1 MERTF
6 KIARLALALLL
17 ASEGQI
23 ALAQPGKSGGKAAS
37 HMRETG
43 LENTNAQWSA
53 DPERGWERAE
63 ERHELHQKGSK
74 QSAKKKSE
82 GSKGK
87 STSGAWDY

>member
-1 MERTF
+1 MVCHDPVATGENADR
-6 KIARLALALLL
+6 KRIIGAEWHM
-17 ASEGQI
+17 SD
-23 ALAQPGKSGGKAAS
+23 KSA
-37 HMRETG
+37 ED
-43 LENTNAQWSA
+43 TNARWFA

-87 STSGAWDY
+87 ITRGAWDY